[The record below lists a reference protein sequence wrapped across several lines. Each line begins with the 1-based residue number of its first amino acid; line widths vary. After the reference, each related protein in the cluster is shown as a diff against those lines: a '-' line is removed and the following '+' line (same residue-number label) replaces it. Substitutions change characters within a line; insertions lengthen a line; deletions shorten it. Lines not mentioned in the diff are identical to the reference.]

1 MDLNKLLKVT
11 TLAGKIML
19 ESGAETYRVEETMTR
34 ICLGFGADSA
44 DCFVIPTGIIVTV
57 AYKEEVATLVKRIT
71 SRGVDLNKIDKIND
85 LSRKIQTV
93 KMDMCKFND
102 ELIAISEGDRYSFL
116 ITLLWSSIT
125 AGCFAIVF
133 GGDIKD
139 FGGACIIG
147 ALIKIVSIIFQK
159 LNINEFF
166 VNSVCGG
173 ICAFFAALF
182 FKSGICSNLDKTII
196 GSIMLLV
203 PGLAITN
210 AIRDTIAGDFLSGI
224 TKASE
229 AFLIAVSIAVGTGAV
244 LILFINKFG
253 LFPVVFH

>member
-34 ICLGFGADSA
+34 ICTAFGASNADS
-44 DCFVIPTGIIVTV
+44 FVIPTGIIVTV
-57 AYKEEVATLVKRIT
+57 TYDDEVATLVKRIT

-85 LSRKIQTV
+85 LSRKIQTE
-93 KMDMCKFND
+93 KMDMCKFNE
-102 ELIAISEGDRYSFL
+102 ELISISGSDRYSFL
-116 ITLLWSSIT
+116 TTLLFSSIT
-125 AGCFAIVF
+125 AGCFAIMF
-133 GGDIKD
+133 GGNIKD
-139 FGGACIIG
+139 FAAASVIG
-147 ALIKIVSIIFQK
+147 ATIRIVSIIFQR

-173 ICAFFAALF
+173 LCSILAAIF
-182 FKSGICSNLDKTII
+182 FKMNFCSNLDKTII

-203 PGLAITN
+203 PGLVITN

-229 AFLIAVSIAVGTGAV
+229 AFLIAVSIAVGTGAI
-244 LILFINKFG
+244 LSLFINKFN
-253 LFPVVFH
+253 LFPIVFH

>member
-34 ICLGFGADSA
+34 ICSAFGSSTADS
-44 DCFVIPTGIIVTV
+44 FVIPTGIIVTV
-57 AYKEEVATLVKRIT
+57 TYNDEVATLVKRIT

-85 LSRKIQTV
+85 LSRKIQTE
-93 KMDMCKFND
+93 KMDMCKFNE
-102 ELIAISEGDRYSFL
+102 ELISISNSDRYSFL
-116 ITLLWSSIT
+116 TTLLFSSIT
-125 AGCFAIVF
+125 AGCFSIMF
-133 GGDIKD
+133 GGNIKD
-139 FGGACIIG
+139 FIAASIIG
-147 ALIKIVSIIFQK
+147 AAIKIVSIIFQR

-173 ICAFFAALF
+173 LCSVLAAIF
-182 FKSGICSNLDKTII
+182 FKINLCSNLDKTII

-203 PGLAITN
+203 PGLTITN

-229 AFLIAVSIAVGTGAV
+229 AFLIAVSIAVGTGAI
-244 LILFINKFG
+244 LSLFINKFG
-253 LFPVVFH
+253 LFPIVFH